1 MGKSLEIWNQQYVF
15 YPLFVSSSY
24 GYSSNE
30 VSYSSPYGY
39 SASVTPQQTMAYDIS
54 ADYVDSTTYEPRS
67 TMMDPEFISHG
78 SINTRTLTVH
88 FIYTQTSLWNPLIIM
103 ITIIQPS
110 QFDTNRDKSKL

>member
-1 MGKSLEIWNQQYVF
+1 MCSGNSDDANVKLSFSLYLSLSLSHCV
-15 YPLFVSSSY
+15 LLSCSY

-67 TMMDPEFISHG
+67 TMMDAEFNSHG
-78 SINTRTLTVH
+78 
-88 FIYTQTSLWNPLIIM
+88 
-103 ITIIQPS
+103 
-110 QFDTNRDKSKL
+110 